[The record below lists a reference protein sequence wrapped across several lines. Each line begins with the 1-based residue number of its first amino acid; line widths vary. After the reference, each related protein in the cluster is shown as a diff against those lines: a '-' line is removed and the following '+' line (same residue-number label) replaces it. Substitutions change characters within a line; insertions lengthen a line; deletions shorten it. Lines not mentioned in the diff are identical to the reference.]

1 MVKNFKDHAL
11 TAARFGKV
19 YWSFLWRSTLL
30 SMVLGIM
37 IATFI
42 IGGDVAVERLDEP
55 DAILLMMGLALGIDW
70 FVRYRVLAKVVWSD
84 FRVGLLKGK
93 GEPKPITAWV
103 ALSMTLVNTLTTM
116 LLTAGFTLIVNMMLA
131 DIDNGTI
138 DSLIP
143 WINVMQTAI
152 GIWVEY
158 LVLTWYMRYN
168 LWIGGVLVLYE
179 STEKT
184 GSR

>member
-1 MVKNFKDHAL
+1 MEKKFRDQAL
-11 TAARFGKV
+11 TASRFGKV

-37 IATFI
+37 VATMI

-55 DAILLMMGLALGIDW
+55 DAVLLMVVLALGIDW

-93 GEPKPITAWV
+93 GGPGPITAWV
-103 ALSMTLVNTLTTM
+103 AGSMTLVNTLTTM
-116 LLTAGFTLIVNMMLA
+116 LFTSGFMLILNMILAGA
-131 DIDNGTI
+131 DNSTI

-143 WINVMQTAI
+143 WVNATQTAI

-158 LVLTWYMRYN
+158 LVLAWYMRYN
-168 LWIGGVLVLYE
+168 LWTGGVLVLYE